1 MGQMTFNCVCVS
13 LILNLTQNNFF
24 SKENVIWE
32 KKDKE
37 GEIPARRLQLGIMSF
52 PVIHTVPNQ
61 LQLRGAEIP
70 PLISVELERA
80 HFVHI

>member
-1 MGQMTFNCVCVS
+1 M
-13 LILNLTQNNFF
+13 
-24 SKENVIWE
+24 IWE
-32 KKDKE
+32 KKDKK

-52 PVIHTVPNQ
+52 PVIHTALIQ